1 MRKCTGRVRLLEIP
15 DAKKGT
21 LKKAIT
27 LRVQP
32 VNTTLKITRHEETP
46 VSQGNTVKMKCS
58 VKTEALLEKGRL
70 LFPDDCKDTSK
81 GWKPFEATSDGSSEE
96 FWKSVGTKPL
106 QASCRRLED
115 CAECGNTATARMPR
129 VKAQPYQQKSNAHA
143 HASQVHR
150 NSAMNCPDTCKDL
163 H

>member
-32 VNTTLKITRHEETP
+32 GNTTLKITRHEEIP
-46 VSQGNTVKMKCS
+46 LSQGTTVEMKCS

-81 GWKPFEATSDGSSEE
+81 GWKPLRRRQTDLQRSSGSLWAQNLYRHLPDDLKTVPNAETLRLHGCRVSSRTLIN
-96 FWKSVGTKPL
+96 KKRTLTLTQVRCTGTE
-106 QASCRRLED
+106 Q
-115 CAECGNTATARMPR
+115 
-129 VKAQPYQQKSNAHA
+129 
-143 HASQVHR
+143 
-150 NSAMNCPDTCKDL
+150 
-163 H
+163 